1 MENNNEPEQ
10 IPENHA
16 HELIAQIL
24 NNAID
29 EKTIEQEETPF
40 EEHELIAQEETHD
53 HEFDNHVPELEET
66 PIEEKPI
73 EEKPIEEKPIDE
85 KTIEEKAQ
93 KMVKENPVEIPES
106 ILAAKPKSKN
116 SDFENIIW
124 LIVILIVIV
133 LIYYI
138 TTYFTNGKKNYTS
151 PTTQPGHDTGNG
163 SEYTSN

>member
-1 MENNNEPEQ
+1 MEKNLDQLKFLKMENNNEPEQ

-16 HELIAQIL
+16 PELIAQIL

-29 EKTIEQEETPF
+29 EKTIEQEETPI
-40 EEHELIAQEETHD
+40 EE

-66 PIEEKPI
+66 PIEIHKEVIKSESYRINDEGLI
-73 EEKPIEEKPIDE
+73 EEKPIEP
-85 KTIEEKAQ
+85 
-93 KMVKENPVEIPES
+93 VKESP
-106 ILAAKPKSKN
+106 KPKSKN

-138 TTYFTNGKKNYTS
+138 TTYFTNGKKNYTN

-163 SEYTSN
+163 SEYTTN